1 MSARSL
7 APNAARLSKYPG
19 RASGS
24 LNWDCAAVVHW
35 RGGRADACLTT
46 RSYVA
51 VGSRLI
57 GPDVAGSYS
66 PEAGTQLCGM
76 GTGSGQAGTT
86 SARQGPKRDDD
97 EHDNSSKLGR
107 RGEAHLVSEHARVAL
122 ELALLNPVS
131 DQGTVQ
137 LALVEAR
144 EGLLVLRHRG
154 RECDWKWNKP

>member
-7 APNAARLSKYPG
+7 APIAARLSKYPG

-86 SARQGPKRDDD
+86 SGAAGAKTGCDD
-97 EHDNSSKLGR
+97 DNSSKLGR

-137 LALVEAR
+137 LALVEAG

>member
-86 SARQGPKRDDD
+86 SARQGPKRDVMMIIPR
-97 EHDNSSKLGR
+97 NSGVAGR
-107 RGEAHLVSEHARVAL
+107 RTLYR
-122 ELALLNPVS
+122 NTPVS
-131 DQGTVQ
+131 
-137 LALVEAR
+137 LSS
-144 EGLLVLRHRG
+144 
-154 RECDWKWNKP
+154 